1 MAKTQDKGGARSA
14 KPGAKAAPK
23 ARSKPAARVAVSD
36 LAQRRKDPVF
46 MKHLEAA
53 ILDERARA
61 DASAVRGR
69 TAAAKAS
76 VAAGAQATD
85 RTAAKAGPRGAPKA
99 KAAKAPPRNRVDAD
113 RKALAAELSGLIP
126 ELDAEGLAFL
136 IEQARVHLYNMKVQD
151 LEAAAEEAENASA
164 RAGKLASA
172 KGGSSRAK
180 SGVSS
185 GSEDFTIHAAGNGS
199 SYDLV
204 WHDKWKMFTDEEMLA
219 MVRITSSKDAVADV
233 GGRLYR
239 WFLAERRDVIADI
252 PFSGLADP
260 KLRKLVALLRK
271 TFTVKS
277 KK

>member
-1 MAKTQDKGGARSA
+1 MARTQDKGGARSA
-14 KPGAKAAPK
+14 KPGAKAMPK
-23 ARSKPAARVAVSD
+23 ARSKPAARVAASD

-61 DASAVRGR
+61 DASATRGG
-69 TAAAKAS
+69 AVAAKAS
-76 VAAGAQATD
+76 AAAGAQATD
-85 RTAAKAGPRGAPKA
+85 RTATKTV
-99 KAAKAPPRNRVDAD
+99 AAKAPPRNRADAD

-185 GSEDFTIHAAGNGS
+185 GSEEFTIHAAENGS

-271 TFTVKS
+271 TFTVKR